1 MSNISNVYNPLFL
14 KNEELKIALEL
25 LFFLSRD
32 LDNNI
37 NPMLK
42 NYGYNKTHFS
52 VIFLS
57 SKNFSLTIKEL
68 LVVLNIKKQSL
79 AKVINKLKEDG
90 IILLKQSKKDKR
102 KKNIYLTKKGIK
114 IEKKMNQILLNKI
127 SFAYKNAGK
136 ESINGFKKILINL
149 MSNKSKKILKNK
161 RNL

>member
-1 MSNISNVYNPLFL
+1 MSNLSNVYNPLFL
-14 KNEELKIALEL
+14 KNEELKTALEL
-25 LFFLSRD
+25 LFFLSKD
-32 LDNNI
+32 LDNN
-37 NPMLK
+37 LK
-42 NYGYNKTHFS
+42 PILKEVGYNRTHFS

-57 SKNFSLTIKEL
+57 SKSFSLTIKEL
-68 LVVLNIKKQSL
+68 LAILNIRKQSL
-79 AKVINKLKEDG
+79 SKVINKLKEDG

>member
-79 AKVINKLKEDG
+79 AKVINKLKEDD
-90 IILLKQSKKDKR
+90 IILLKKYKKDKR
-102 KKNIYLTKKGIK
+102 NKNIYLTKKGVK
-114 IEKKMNQILLNKI
+114 IERKINQFHLNKI
-127 SFAYKNAGK
+127 AIAYKNAGT
-136 ESINGFKKILINL
+136 ESINGFKKVLINL
-149 MSNKSKKILKNK
+149 ISNKSKKILKNK
-161 RNL
+161 KNF

>member
-79 AKVINKLKEDG
+79 AKVINKLKEDD
-90 IILLKQSKKDKR
+90 IILIKKSKKDKR
-102 KKNIYLTKKGIK
+102 NKNIYLTKKGIK
-114 IEKKMNQILLNKI
+114 IEKKLTEKQISNI
-127 SFAYKNAGK
+127 ANAYKNAGTD
-136 ESINGFKKILINL
+136 SINGFKKILVNL
-149 MSNKSKKILKNK
+149 ISKNSKNILRKKI
-161 RNL
+161 

>member
-79 AKVINKLKEDG
+79 AKVINKLKEDD
-90 IILLKQSKKDKR
+90 IILLKKSKKDKR
-102 KKNIYLTKKGIK
+102 NKNIYLTKKGMK
-114 IEKKMNQILLNKI
+114 IEKKINQFHLNKI
-127 SFAYKNAGK
+127 AIAYKNA
-136 ESINGFKKILINL
+136 
-149 MSNKSKKILKNK
+149 
-161 RNL
+161 

>member
-1 MSNISNVYNPLFL
+1 MSNISNIYNPLFL

-42 NYGYNKTHFS
+42 SYGYNKTHFS

-79 AKVINKLKEDG
+79 AKVINKLKEDD
-90 IILLKQSKKDKR
+90 IILLKKSKKDKR
-102 KKNIYLTKKGIK
+102 NKNIYLTKKGVK
-114 IEKKMNQILLNKI
+114 IEKKINQFHLNKI
-127 SFAYKNAGK
+127 AIAYKNAGT
-136 ESINGFKKILINL
+136 ESINGFKKVLINL
-149 MSNKSKKILKNK
+149 ISNKSKKILKNK
-161 RNL
+161 RNF

>member
-79 AKVINKLKEDG
+79 SKVINKLKEDD
-90 IILLKQSKKDKR
+90 IILLKKSKKDKR
-102 KKNIYLTKKGIK
+102 NKNIYLTKKGIK
-114 IEKKMNQILLNKI
+114 IEKKLTEKQISNI
-127 SFAYKNAGK
+127 ANAYKNAGTD
-136 ESINGFKKILINL
+136 SINGFKKILLNL
-149 MSNKSKKILKNK
+149 ISKNSKTILGKKI
-161 RNL
+161 